1 MQKISVI
8 RQFMQFLLH
17 YKKKLLTKQIH
28 QKYPKSVG
36 KLIVSKF
43 TDRFL
48 SLSVTTDESEIRQ

>member
-1 MQKISVI
+1 
-8 RQFMQFLLH
+8 MQFLLH